1 MVSLLFLQ
9 FCRILNIYLITLL
22 FTFSVAAQTIPSSSD
37 VGRVKPIERKLSID
51 NIDDKNFTPSFGETA
66 MPPVSDKAKEISF
79 ILKQIQISGGSVF
92 SKAELFQVYNT
103 YLNQKV
109 TLENVYK
116 IAEKITKKYRDLGY
130 FLSVAFLPQQNI
142 VNGVVT
148 LQIIEGY
155 IRDVDFPKN
164 FEKNHV
170 IELYIQKL
178 ISIKPI
184 KTQDL
189 ESFLLRL
196 NDLPG
201 YTVKGTLSPVDTQ
214 KDGAV
219 TLLLQVID
227 EKSSGQFGID
237 NYSSRFLGTHE
248 LAASY
253 TTSLSPLHQTTISG
267 IKSLSFKRLSHVTLK
282 HEIAVIPDFTL
293 EFIGS
298 YTDSAPGLNLEV
310 LELESNSTL
319 FSTGIDYQWI
329 RQRDENLLLKFN
341 IDARDT
347 NSDILQ
353 TSFIRDRIR
362 ALRLNAAYDVVDTW
376 RGLNLM
382 NATFSQGIV
391 GLGVSKAKSNNLS
404 RAEAVP
410 DFRKIEASITRLQFV
425 ADDMSL
431 LLMGSGQLA
440 SSVLFSAEEFAYG
453 GQSFG
458 RAFDASEITGEHGI
472 AALAELRYNACK
484 NEPNLRL
491 QPYLF
496 YDIGRVWNEDTAQ
509 TRRETGASTGFG
521 VRAVTDSGLNINA
534 GLAMP
539 LLRRLQ
545 NPIYGHENN
554 EPRIAFQVFQKF

>member
-1 MVSLLFLQ
+1 VSLLFLQ
-9 FCRILNIYLITLL
+9 FCRILNFYLITLL
-22 FTFSVAAQTIPSSSD
+22 FTFSVDAQTIPSSSD
-37 VGRVKPIERKLSID
+37 VGRVKPIEKKLSID
-51 NIDDKNFTPSFGETA
+51 GIDNKNYTTSFGETA
-66 MPPVSDKAKEISF
+66 TPPVPDKAKEISF
-79 ILKQIQISGGSVF
+79 TLKKIQISGGSVF
-92 SKAELFQVYNT
+92 SKAELSQAYNT
-103 YLNQKV
+103 YLNQTV

-116 IAEKITKKYRDLGY
+116 IAEKITKKYRDRGY

-142 VNGVVT
+142 VDGVVT

-164 FEKNHV
+164 FKKNHV
-170 IELYIQKL
+170 IESYIQKL
-178 ISIKPI
+178 ISIKPV

-227 EKSSGQFGID
+227 EKSSGQIGID

-248 LAASY
+248 LVASY
-253 TTSLSPLHQTTISG
+253 TTSLSPLHQTTISA
-267 IKSLSFKRLSHVTLK
+267 IKSLSFKRLSHLTLK
-282 HEIAVIPDFTL
+282 HEIAVVPDFTL

-298 YTDSAPGLNLEV
+298 YTDSVPGLNLEI

-319 FSTGIDYQWI
+319 FSTGIHYQWI

-362 ALRLNAAYDVVDTW
+362 ALRFNVTYDVVDKW
-376 RGLNLM
+376 QGFNLM
-382 NATFSQGIV
+382 NATLSQGITT
-391 GLGVSKAKSNNLS
+391 LGASKEKSKNLS

-410 DFRKIEASITRLQFV
+410 DFKKIEVSITRLQSV
-425 ADDMSL
+425 ADDVSL

-440 SSVLFSAEEFAYG
+440 SSVLFSAEEFSYG

-472 AALAELRYNACK
+472 AALAELRYNALK
-484 NEPNLRL
+484 NEPNLHV

-496 YDIGRVWNEDTAQ
+496 YDIGRVWNEDIAQ
-509 TRRETGASTGFG
+509 SRRETGASTGFG
-521 VRAVTDSGLNINA
+521 VRVATDSGLNINA

-545 NPIYGHENN
+545 NPIYGHEKN